1 MNSHH
6 KGLHMKL
13 LKIAAVAVLT
23 LGLTSGVYA
32 EMGNMKNGMQMQG
45 KMNMAGDFESQKSMM
60 LKRLDKMKNCVEASK
75 SSDDLKT
82 CKKDMM
88 QNMQKMKNMKAEQK
102 SMKCAAGKCGG
113 K

>member
-1 MNSHH
+1 
-6 KGLHMKL
+6 MKL
-13 LKIAAVAVLT
+13 FKIAAVAVLA
-23 LGLTSGVYA
+23 LGLTSAVYA
-32 EMGNMKNGMQMQG
+32 EMGGNGMHMKNGMQMQG
-45 KMNMAGDFESQKSMM
+45 KMNMAGDFESQKAMM
-60 LKRLDKMKNCVEASK
+60 LKRLNKMTNCVESSK
-75 SSDDLKT
+75 STDDLKT